1 MSYSKVT
8 VDIPVQM
15 MQAKVFQ
22 DIKSDMKMNFLP
34 MGRMASDN
42 GIYDSSLIQY
52 RELLAPYNAQ
62 MMKWLRNPEN
72 AMMFA
77 TDPLVAFQK
86 AVNAPDDL
94 IASLKKIEM
103 HPAEGTVPEEK
114 VMSKLQYDIS
124 KSVANQLKD
133 VTEGWDIVIGMRQ
146 DAVNKGLQYAYD
158 KNLFPHNMEGEYE
171 SPLKGYDNIKI
182 KAQLNAPRMEGGTG
196 SNVTVSLTAAGG
208 TLEMD
213 GKRSLK
219 ADISGL
225 QIKLTLNL
233 TKIKSPV
240 QPAQGTRYD
249 FMLDIASEKAFVGIE
264 VDHLPVV
271 LAGLKLLVE
280 LALTEILRQTFAGK
294 SYKLFSA
301 DLKGAGE
308 YSFLIPEEI
317 DYAGQS
323 SSDKLPAIGALL
335 KTPGGSQGVIQ
346 LNPELFPASQKDV
359 NAVMALSRDLFL
371 KNVGIKGFTDA
382 FQVDK
387 GNFSYDANNH
397 RVYNTKEF
405 NYYEKVKGYTVKIK
419 SVFLYIEEGELV
431 IELKA
436 RVEPSAGIYID
447 YNVYAPYRAVIQDK
461 DGKQVIHF
469 DQDKNR
475 YKESHE
481 ISAEWW
487 VWLIAF
493 LALIIGAVVL
503 TIILAIMNAV
513 APNIGSDIFADAI
526 TDVKWNYIK
535 IAKFKTVEL
544 GDCIRIG
551 CNAVFDSNS

>member
-22 DIKSDMKMNFLP
+22 DIKSDMRMNFLP

-42 GIYDSSLIQY
+42 GINDSSLIQY

-271 LAGLKLLVE
+271 LAGWKLLVE

-346 LNPELFPASQKDV
+346 LDPELFPASQKDV

-419 SVFLYIEEGELV
+419 SVFLYIEAGELV